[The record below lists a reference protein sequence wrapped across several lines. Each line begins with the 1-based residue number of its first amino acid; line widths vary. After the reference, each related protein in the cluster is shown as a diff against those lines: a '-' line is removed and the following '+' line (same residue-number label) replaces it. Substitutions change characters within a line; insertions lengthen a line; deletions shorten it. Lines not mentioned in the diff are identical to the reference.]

1 MVTFVGTLCVLS
13 VALALPLAFFR
24 PQLVFYLFLTSKVF
38 DNILYGYVSQAGN
51 MGMPRAWAPADFL
64 WLITLVAACFVRP
77 ESHAENNTLR
87 KCLIMIFAL
96 VLVSYLQGLL
106 LEIATSVPYMA
117 LTYSRVVHF
126 IAALAFGL
134 RYLTNYRRVN
144 HFLTF
149 CVFMI
154 FLMFVIHIAIRFE
167 YYMPPTAEKIGGDS
181 QLYGG
186 RGVLSL
192 APVLYL
198 LLIAIGVGRVVSK
211 NGLPLF
217 SLIILLV
224 GFAGVALSETR
235 STWGAAA
242 VLALSAVLFLRKRLK
257 LAVTFGLIAFLG
269 LAMATALQY
278 DVFGRFGE
286 RSGETTIA
294 LKESF
299 FAKYGRGAEYGL
311 VAEGYKKEPY
321 FLLSGRGVGALHFSH
336 RGTREAIG
344 YWHSEYL
351 AWLDRNG
358 LLGLFVFLLTMYFGF
373 SMSLRISRNSSGL
386 MQFYGVTSFLLIMA
400 LLAEGVFH
408 PVLSHTRAASIFV
421 CFLVITANWAEIH
434 YSSEAE
440 QPVLEYEQD
449 YIMPFEDAGQ
459 AYNDNTVS

>member
-1 MVTFVGTLCVLS
+1 MTFVGTLCVLS
-13 VALALPLAFFR
+13 VAVALPLAFFR
-24 PQLVFYLFLTSKVF
+24 PQLVFYLFLASKVF

-77 ESHAENNTLR
+77 ESHVENNTLR
-87 KCLIMIFAL
+87 RCLVIVFVLQLLAL
-96 VLVSYLQGLL
+96 LQGLV
-106 LEIATSVPYMA
+106 LELATSAPYMA

-154 FLMFVIHIAIRFE
+154 FVMFVIHVAIRFE

-211 NGLPLF
+211 NGMPLF

-242 VLALSAVLFLRKRLK
+242 VLALSAVLFVRKRLK
-257 LAVTFGLIAFLG
+257 VAVTFGLIAFLG

-286 RSGETTIA
+286 RSGETKIA

-336 RGTREAIG
+336 RGTREAVG

-351 AWLDRNG
+351 GWLDRNG
-358 LLGLFVFLLTMYFGF
+358 LLGLLVFLLTMYVGF
-373 SMSLRISRNSSGL
+373 SMSLRMSRNASGL
-386 MQFYGVTSFLLIMA
+386 MQFYGVTCFLLIVG
-400 LLAEGVFH
+400 LSAEGVFH
-408 PVLSHTRAASIFV
+408 PVFSHTRAASVFV
-421 CFLVITANWAEIH
+421 CFLVIIANWAQLWDSVEYADILLEG
-434 YSSEAE
+434 EADSCL
-440 QPVLEYEQD
+440 PLE
-449 YIMPFEDAGQ
+449 
-459 AYNDNTVS
+459 NVSQESYA

>member
-13 VALALPLAFFR
+13 VAVALPLAFFR
-24 PQLVFYLFLTSKVF
+24 PQLVFYLFLVSKVF
-38 DNILYGYVSQAGN
+38 DNILYGYVSQAEN

-77 ESHAENNTLR
+77 EFRAENNTLR
-87 KCLIMIFAL
+87 KCLIIVFAL
-96 VLVSYLQGLL
+96 QLVALLQGLV
-106 LEIATSVPYMA
+106 LELTTSVPYMA

-126 IAALAFGL
+126 VAALAFGL
-134 RYLTNYRRVN
+134 RYLTSYSRVN
-144 HFLTF
+144 RFIKF

-154 FLMFVIHIAIRFE
+154 FLMFAIHVAIRFE

-198 LLIAIGVGRVVSK
+198 LLIAIGIGRVVSK
-211 NGLPLF
+211 NGWLLF
-217 SLIILLV
+217 SILVLLI

-242 VLALSAVLFLRKRLK
+242 VLALSAIVFVRKRLK
-257 LAVTFGLIAFLG
+257 VALVFGLIAFLG
-269 LAMATALQY
+269 MAMAAMLQY
-278 DVFGRFGE
+278 DVFGRFGDT
-286 RSGETTIA
+286 SGETTIA
-294 LKESF
+294 VKESF

-311 VAEGYKKEPY
+311 VAGAYRQEPY

-336 RGTREAIG
+336 RGTSEAIG

-351 AWLDRNG
+351 GWLDRNG
-358 LLGLFVFLLTMYFGF
+358 LFGLLVFLIMMYAGF
-373 SMSLRISRNSSGL
+373 SMSLRISRNTSGL

-408 PVLSHTRAASIFV
+408 PILSHTRAASIFV
-421 CFLVITANWAEIH
+421 CFLVIMANWAELN
-434 YSSEAE
+434 YSIEAE
-440 QPVLEYEQD
+440 QPVLEYEEG
-449 YIMPFEDAGQ
+449 YVMPFENVG
-459 AYNDNTVS
+459 